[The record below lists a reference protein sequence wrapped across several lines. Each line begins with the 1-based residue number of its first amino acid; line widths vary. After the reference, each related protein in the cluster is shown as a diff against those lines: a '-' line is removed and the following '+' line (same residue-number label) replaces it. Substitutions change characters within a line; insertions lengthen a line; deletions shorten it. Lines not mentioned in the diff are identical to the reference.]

1 MKSVLTIKTAFIG
14 CLAWGVA
21 ALAQAGWMLNPS
33 ESDFNFASIK
43 KNHVYETHT
52 FNRVSGQID
61 DKGKAE
67 LMLDLTSVNT
77 GIGIRDE
84 RMQSM
89 LFDTAKFTSAT
100 YSLMVDAEG
109 LKMMP
114 AGARQ
119 QISAEGMLSLFGTAK
134 ALPAT
139 LNIYKL
145 SDNRLLVSSAYPVVV
160 QAADFGLDGGVEA
173 LREIAGL
180 PAISQ
185 AVPVTFSLVFELK

>member
-1 MKSVLTIKTAFIG
+1 MKSLLTIKSIFIG
-14 CLAWGVA
+14 CLAWGIA
-21 ALAQAGWMLNPS
+21 TLAQAGWTLNPS

-61 DKGKAE
+61 EAGNAQ

-89 LFDTAKFTSAT
+89 LFDTSRFTSAT
-100 YSLMVDAEG
+100 YSLTVDVDG
-109 LKMMP
+109 LKMLP

-119 QISAEGMLSLFGTAK
+119 QISAEGTLALFGVK
-134 ALPAT
+134 KSLPAT

-145 SDNRLLVSSAYPVVV
+145 SANRLLVSSAYPVVV
-160 QAADFGLDGGVEA
+160 QAAAFGLDGGVEA

-185 AVPVTFSLVFELK
+185 AVPVTFSLVFELQ

>member
-1 MKSVLTIKTAFIG
+1 MKISRIIQTAVVS
-14 CLAWGVA
+14 CWTLGVA
-21 ALAQAGWMLNPS
+21 TLAQAGWVLNPS

-43 KNHVYETHT
+43 KDHIYETHT
-52 FNRVSGQID
+52 FNRVSGQISD
-61 DKGKAE
+61 AGNAE
-67 LMLDLTSVNT
+67 LILDLTSVDT

-89 LFDTAKFTSAT
+89 LFDTSRFTAAT
-100 YSLMVDAEG
+100 YTVTVDIDG

-119 QISAEGMLSLFGTAK
+119 QISAEGTLALFGMSK

-145 SDNRLLVSSAYPVVV
+145 SPQRILVSSAAPVVV

-180 PAISQ
+180 NAVSQ
-185 AVPVTFSLVFELK
+185 AVPVTFSLVFELQ